1 MKRLLGITALLVLAL
16 TTSQVWAQ
24 VIATRTNTNAF
35 VVGDNEACA
44 TPTFIPLNNA
54 GSTFLNFL
62 TTQDNQR
69 VVVSFN
75 AECSV
80 KAPNDFVWL
89 DIAIQVDGVVAS
101 PSNGDD
107 AYCTSDDDNALASW
121 VSALRSVVFVV
132 EDPGFHS
139 VRVQGTLIGCSDT
152 APRDDQW
159 RIDDSI
165 TIVQK

>member
-1 MKRLLGITALLVLAL
+1 MKRLLGITALLVLTMTA
-16 TTSQVWAQ
+16 SQVWAQ

-44 TPTFIPLNNA
+44 TATFIPLNNA
-54 GSTFLNFL
+54 GSTALFFL

-80 KAPNDFVWL
+80 RAPSDFVWL
-89 DIAIQVDGVVAS
+89 DIAILVDGVVAR
-101 PSNGDD
+101 PSTDDD
-107 AYCTSDDDNALASW
+107 AYCTSDDDNALGSW

-139 VRVQGTLIGCSDT
+139 VQVRGTLQGCSDT
-152 APRDDQW
+152 APRDDMW